1 MDIYGNVREY
11 AADQDVFGNVFQ
23 YAATVIIIS
32 AYVAEMDVFTSHTQ
46 AVDTFLPGGLFGSS
60 DGIIEMQ
67 VI

>member
-11 AADQDVFGNVFQ
+11 AADQNVFGNVFQ

>member
-11 AADQDVFGNVFQ
+11 AANQDVFGNVFQ
-23 YAATVIIIS
+23 YALNVIIVS
-32 AYVAEMDVFTSHTQ
+32 VYVAEMDVFTSHTQ

>member
-1 MDIYGNVREY
+1 MNIYGNVREY
-11 AADQDVFGNVFQ
+11 AAGQDVFGVVFE
-23 YAATVIIIS
+23 TGTLVLVS

-46 AVDTFLPGGLFGSS
+46 AVDTFLPGGVFGSS

>member
-1 MDIYGNVREY
+1 MNIYGNVREY
-11 AADQDVFGNVFQ
+11 AADQDVFGNVFE
-23 YAATVIIIS
+23 TGTLILVS